1 MHADHI
7 TGTGILKKL
16 IPNSKSV
23 ISAKSKAVADIA
35 VNNGE
40 VLDFG
45 SHHLEVRE
53 TPGHT
58 NGEFFFFFLL
68 RFADI
73 FFSISRHFFNS
84 WLTG

>member
-58 NGEFFFFFLL
+58 NGEFFFFCSGLQ
-68 RFADI
+68 I
-73 FFSISRHFFNS
+73 FFSVFLDIF
-84 WLTG
+84 LTVG